1 MSPNRPRASRRAAL
15 QRAAL
20 VLTAVFLLSGC
31 AAFRGATPAPTPLD
45 FPGIAGQLALHGIAV
60 GSPIAGDAGCTDAT
74 LIPTAIG
81 FDAAGL
87 DQAATVRVRV
97 YIFRNRETYERRRP
111 DVDTCVAAW
120 ATDPATLEFVDAS
133 PFVVAVQGPIG
144 SRFKAALRE
153 SLTVA
158 AGNGG

>member
-1 MSPNRPRASRRAAL
+1 MSPVRPRDPRHAAL
-15 QRAAL
+15 RGPALLLAAL
-20 VLTAVFLLSGC
+20 FLLSGC
-31 AAFRGATPAPTPLD
+31 AAFRGATPEPTPLD
-45 FPGIAGQLALHGIAV
+45 FPGIAGQLALHGIEV

-111 DVDTCVAAW
+111 DVDACVAAW
-120 ATDPATLEFVDAS
+120 ATDPATVEFVDAS
-133 PFVVAVQGPIG
+133 PYVVAIQGPVG
-144 SRFKAALRE
+144 ARFKTALRE